1 MITNLDYLRTAVEML
16 EQGSLT
22 PGQELQI
29 LGGVQ
34 NIVNLNIDRIQGEV
48 DTRVNNILEDLTGD

>member
-29 LGGVQ
+29 LGGLQ

-48 DTRVNNILEDLTGD
+48 DTRVNNILEDLKGD